1 MDQRWDEVGGG
12 DSRQTQQ
19 GDGRTAQTRWSTE
32 GQEGSLDTPPPAE
45 LETED
50 MKLTHT
56 ADKPAPLRSS
66 PEPAEDRGGL
76 GWSYATEDLKYIS

>member
-1 MDQRWDEVGGG
+1 MDQRRDEVGG

-32 GQEGSLDTPPPAE
+32 GQEGRLDTPPPAE

-50 MKLTHT
+50 MRLTHT
-56 ADKPAPLRSS
+56 ADKPALLRSS
-66 PEPAEDRGGL
+66 PEPAEEIEE
-76 GWSYATEDLKYIS
+76 GWAGPTLQRT